1 MTNIKNKQMTA
12 RSGCRQAVAGS
23 DPAQF
28 KAVTNLKRVEEAL
41 RKSELLFRR
50 SFEMGPIGITMTS
63 PQRTWLEVN
72 QRFSELLGYSREE
85 LLGKSWDQVTHPDDL
100 DRDVE
105 EFRRVVAGQKNT
117 YQLQKRLVR
126 KDGQTIFADVCGRA
140 VRRADGSIEYL
151 IEDINDLTAQRET
164 EFGLKTSER
173 RMQALLEGA
182 HILALVLDTE
192 GKVTFCNNQ
201 LLLVTGMTRDE
212 LLGANWFARM
222 IPEREQRKWRT
233 AFGSTLSCSNG
244 PFRMEVPLLTKA
256 GARLL
261 ISWDCIL
268 LRGARGEVT
277 GMASLGR
284 DITEEREHQA
294 QLQQSQ
300 RMEGIGRLAGRVA
313 HDFNN
318 VMTVI
323 LGYADLVLNSQD
335 IAEGARAVLTE
346 IKKSAEGGAAIARQL
361 LTFSRVRPLDPQVL
375 NLNTLI
381 NECQPVLRW
390 VCGGQIEQVVDLD
403 PTLRLVAGDPGQIQ
417 QILVN
422 LATNA
427 RDAMPSGG
435 RLTIRTRNIEVD
447 ARLSANRPGTKP
459 GLYVLLTVSDTG
471 AGMAEEVRSHVFE
484 PFFTTKELG
493 KGTGLGLSTVYG
505 IVRQSGGHISVD
517 STPGDGTTF
526 EILFPAV
533 EQTSTPPADG
543 LVSEL
548 RQAGTK
554 RAGTETILVVDDVK
568 EVRAVAV
575 RTLRTLGY
583 TVVEAD
589 SGAAALAIVETHK
602 RPIHLAL
609 LDIMMPAMNGIELG
623 KRLKAGRP
631 DVKTLYMSGYN
642 DGVIG
647 PSGLAASDAFIP
659 KPFDRASL
667 AAKIREVLDGRACS
681 RVAQVKDGDVR
692 AWEALRP
699 PRCATRVAL
708 IADDM
713 GRAGLRP
720 VTRNCD
726 LLSVA

>member
-1 MTNIKNKQMTA
+1 
-12 RSGCRQAVAGS
+12 
-23 DPAQF
+23 
-28 KAVTNLKRVEEAL
+28 
-41 RKSELLFRR
+41 
-50 SFEMGPIGITMTS
+50 
-63 PQRTWLEVN
+63 
-72 QRFSELLGYSREE
+72 
-85 LLGKSWDQVTHPDDL
+85 
-100 DRDVE
+100 
-105 EFRRVVAGQKNT
+105 
-117 YQLQKRLVR
+117 
-126 KDGQTIFADVCGRA
+126 
-140 VRRADGSIEYL
+140 
-151 IEDINDLTAQRET
+151 
-164 EFGLKTSER
+164 
-173 RMQALLEGA
+173 
-182 HILALVLDTE
+182 
-192 GKVTFCNNQ
+192 
-201 LLLVTGMTRDE
+201 MTRDE

-222 IPEREQRKWRT
+222 IPEREQDKWRT
-233 AFGSTLSCSNG
+233 AFKSNLSCSNG
-244 PFRMEVPLLTKA
+244 SFRMEVPLLTKA

-335 IAEGARAVLTE
+335 IAEEARAALTE

-361 LTFSRVRPLDPQVL
+361 LTFSRVRPLHPQVL

-381 NECQPVLRW
+381 NQCQPVLRW
-390 VCGGQIEQVVDLD
+390 LCGGQIELVVDLD
-403 PTLRLVAGDPGQIQ
+403 HTLRLVAGDPGQIQ

-447 ARLSANRPGTKP
+447 ARLSATRPGTKP

-471 AGMAEEVRSHVFE
+471 AGMAEDVRSHVFE

-517 STPGDGTTF
+517 STPGEGTTF

-568 EVRAVAV
+568 EVRAVAGH
-575 RTLRTLGY
+575 TLRTLGY

-602 RPIHLAL
+602 RPIDLAL
-609 LDIMMPAMNGIELG
+609 LDIMMPEMNGIELG

-681 RVAQVKDGDVR
+681 GVAQVKDGDVR

-699 PRCATRVAL
+699 APRASRSSPTTWAVQ
-708 IADDM
+708 DSDQ
-713 GRAGLRP
+713 
-720 VTRNCD
+720 
-726 LLSVA
+726 